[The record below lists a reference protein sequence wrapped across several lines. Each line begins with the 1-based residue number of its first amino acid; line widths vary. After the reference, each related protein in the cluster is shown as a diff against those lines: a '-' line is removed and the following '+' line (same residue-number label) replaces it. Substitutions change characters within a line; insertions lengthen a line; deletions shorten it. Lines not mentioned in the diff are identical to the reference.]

1 MWRSRSN
8 AVPRVALVVMLVA
21 ASLIALSGRDD
32 RARAQ
37 DATGT
42 GVGIVAAAV
51 SPDDSAFFLG
61 VTLDTESSQWNLTEE
76 LLARAGFVE
85 DLSDVVVGINP
96 NAETGSI
103 DVPVDDQAF
112 LGGEVAV
119 VLADADSLEADIEA
133 LSGLLGGFMLPGGEF
148 AAF

>member
-37 DATGT
+37 DATGI
-42 GVGIVAAAV
+42 GVGIAAAAV
-51 SPDDSAFFLG
+51 SPADSAFYFG
-61 VTLDTESSQWNLTEE
+61 FTLDTESSQWKLGEE
-76 LLARAGFVE
+76 LLSRAGFE
-85 DLSDVVVGINP
+85 AELSDVAVEINP
-96 NAETGSI
+96 NAGTSSS

-112 LGGEVAV
+112 LEEKP
-119 VLADADSLEADIEA
+119 L
-133 LSGLLGGFMLPGGEF
+133 
-148 AAF
+148 